1 MGLNTAYA
9 KEISLRLCKMLLAF
23 YNTGHT
29 FFQKHP
35 VISGIFSVSFIL
47 YIFLSYI
54 YSFLVYLSPFI
65 IVTAIFIRIFWSS
78 EQPQLRYVKRE
89 RRRSDLKHSRLA
101 GKYCRNDFDLDGYY
115 THSSHYRRRSCRDK
129 KLGLHSDNTEFSN
142 AVSET
147 NTENNGVNSPERSR
161 VGSSD
166 DNCVPCKKSP
176 SSPNRETLRSEPSMS
191 DLVHYGITEGI
202 KEDENEVPK
211 NDDDDD
217 DDGIK
222 DVVGSPKNNNGKED
236 SMELERKSRL
246 ENLIANSKARKELQM
261 QLDKGVNPTHLLA
274 PVLITRNNSFKGSKR
289 FGADGTEI
297 PDSATSTTRSPR
309 SFNLLCNSPQ
319 ARPATFHQESNQ
331 GNQKDKSSLFSGH
344 ESFNAG
350 RFRRFPDKEKGSHDR
365 LIDQLLSKCGTSDAS
380 GVTSPKPQSNFKE
393 PDRSNV
399 IAETDQNI
407 SSSKKPELSEKPEP
421 RVHQM
426 DPEKVLKFP
435 ISKSTTINES
445 LFKSLAAPTGKNHEN
460 MFYPGRRIRKPPAHS
475 IASDL
480 QVEVSE
486 SGSPRKE
493 LTGSSSSSGDEES
506 SVYDGDN
513 ERDYCSSG
521 SEDIWGNSVQVREVQ
536 GIGDL
541 ESTPKADFH
550 SNMDV
555 LSPFPLQEIDEENS
569 ADVSSVSSTCELPG
583 DTPTCAVGYDQNFF
597 GDMRETAMQI
607 ETAQPLNSLDVPS
620 SSQASSERLEE
631 WCNPYKNYTKEEE
644 DVTDMNDSATID
656 KDHID
661 NKTSNRDDGLS
672 NLHQKSIAD
681 ISVQSNLS
689 ISPQSVLPKKNPTDE
704 VSSFA
709 SDQQRHTQV
718 PQSTMEDMAKT
729 TSSGE
734 LHSLNS
740 QTSHYDEAKSDVEAD
755 TQDSSTHLAEKGT
768 IDLTSS
774 ANIPTEEKIPL
785 SEEKEVESQPLVNQE
800 SAAEPSMNARAMK
813 FRSSN
818 NFEGNHD
825 NDSKENKAISS
836 ETEHSEEPRRVIQP
850 QNFRRPP
857 VPSVTTNSQILPMI
871 S

>member
-101 GKYCRNDFDLDGYY
+101 GKEQWCKL
-115 THSSHYRRRSCRDK
+115 SS
-129 KLGLHSDNTEFSN
+129 
-142 AVSET
+142 
-147 NTENNGVNSPERSR
+147 RSR

-166 DNCVPCKKSP
+166 DNCVPSKKSP

-350 RFRRFPDKEKGSHDR
+350 RFRRFPGNNHFIIIIFV
-365 LIDQLLSKCGTSDAS
+365 L
-380 GVTSPKPQSNFKE
+380 PQF
-393 PDRSNV
+393 
-399 IAETDQNI
+399 
-407 SSSKKPELSEKPEP
+407 
-421 RVHQM
+421 
-426 DPEKVLKFP
+426 
-435 ISKSTTINES
+435 S
-445 LFKSLAAPTGKNHEN
+445 LFYSA
-460 MFYPGRRIRKPPAHS
+460 
-475 IASDL
+475 
-480 QVEVSE
+480 
-486 SGSPRKE
+486 
-493 LTGSSSSSGDEES
+493 LT
-506 SVYDGDN
+506 
-513 ERDYCSSG
+513 
-521 SEDIWGNSVQVREVQ
+521 
-536 GIGDL
+536 
-541 ESTPKADFH
+541 
-550 SNMDV
+550 
-555 LSPFPLQEIDEENS
+555 LSYIF
-569 ADVSSVSSTCELPG
+569 
-583 DTPTCAVGYDQNFF
+583 
-597 GDMRETAMQI
+597 
-607 ETAQPLNSLDVPS
+607 
-620 SSQASSERLEE
+620 
-631 WCNPYKNYTKEEE
+631 
-644 DVTDMNDSATID
+644 
-656 KDHID
+656 
-661 NKTSNRDDGLS
+661 
-672 NLHQKSIAD
+672 
-681 ISVQSNLS
+681 
-689 ISPQSVLPKKNPTDE
+689 
-704 VSSFA
+704 
-709 SDQQRHTQV
+709 
-718 PQSTMEDMAKT
+718 
-729 TSSGE
+729 
-734 LHSLNS
+734 
-740 QTSHYDEAKSDVEAD
+740 
-755 TQDSSTHLAEKGT
+755 
-768 IDLTSS
+768 
-774 ANIPTEEKIPL
+774 
-785 SEEKEVESQPLVNQE
+785 
-800 SAAEPSMNARAMK
+800 
-813 FRSSN
+813 
-818 NFEGNHD
+818 
-825 NDSKENKAISS
+825 
-836 ETEHSEEPRRVIQP
+836 
-850 QNFRRPP
+850 
-857 VPSVTTNSQILPMI
+857 
-871 S
+871 